1 MGKTNVQFSRN
12 YSEEFIQ
19 KVLKTIE
26 TEGIYPTEAS
36 RRFGIT
42 GESTVRNWIKKYNPN
57 VLPLQRTR
65 TPIILDTK
73 KKEDSVDIIQL
84 KNKIKEL
91 EKAVEYSE
99 LKAEAY
105 SEMIDIAEKELK
117 ISIRKKSNTKQ

>member
-1 MGKTNVQFSRN
+1 MGNTNVQFSRN

-19 KVLKTIE
+19 KVLHVIA
-26 TEGIYPTEAS
+26 TEGIYPTEVC

-42 GESTVRNWIKKYNPN
+42 RESTVRNWIKKYNPN

-65 TPIILDTK
+65 TPIILNTK
-73 KKEDSVDIIQL
+73 KEEDSVDIIQL

-91 EKAVEYSE
+91 EKAVEYLG